1 MADKKKEEQTLDAV
15 QAQAGAE
22 GTANASDGYSAA
34 GLNSRKDVED
44 ALTNASYKPGQSVT
58 DAAQALKEWQANRP
72 KDYQSNYQEKIDQLL
87 DQLLQRQSFQY
98 SYTQDPLY
106 RQYEQTYLQNAHNAS
121 ADAAAQAAALTGGY
135 GSSYAASVASRP
147 TSSRSGR

>member
-87 DQLLQRQSFQY
+87 DLRKNYYHITGRHPGYKKY
-98 SYTQDPLY
+98 SVCK
-106 RQYEQTYLQNAHNAS
+106 EEN
-121 ADAAAQAAALTGGY
+121 
-135 GSSYAASVASRP
+135 
-147 TSSRSGR
+147 

>member
-87 DQLLQRQSFQY
+87 DQLLQR
-98 SYTQDPLY
+98 
-106 RQYEQTYLQNAHNAS
+106 RAS
-121 ADAAAQAAALTGGY
+121 STATRRTR
-135 GSSYAASVASRP
+135 STASMSRP
-147 TSSRSGR
+147 TCRTPATPAPTRRHRPQP

>member
-44 ALTNASYKPGQSVT
+44 ALANASYKPGQSVT
-58 DAAQALKEWQANRP
+58 DA
-72 KDYQSNYQEKIDQLL
+72 
-87 DQLLQRQSFQY
+87 
-98 SYTQDPLY
+98 
-106 RQYEQTYLQNAHNAS
+106 QNPS
-121 ADAAAQAAALTGGY
+121 QGR
-135 GSSYAASVASRP
+135 SSV
-147 TSSRSGR
+147 

>member
-44 ALTNASYKPGQSVT
+44 ALANASYKPGQSVT

-72 KDYQSNYQEKIDQLL
+72 KDYQSNYQEKIAQLVNEKRIEGISDMRAESNQKGIRL
-87 DQLLQRQSFQY
+87 VIELKKGVIPQVVLNNL
-98 SYTQDPLY
+98 
-106 RQYEQTYLQNAHNAS
+106 
-121 ADAAAQAAALTGGY
+121 
-135 GSSYAASVASRP
+135 
-147 TSSRSGR
+147 